1 MQRRGRRLCSA
12 ALACGVLL
20 AGCGGTDG
28 QDQAPPGL
36 TNPDADPVS
45 LSDDEVKAVLDDM
58 PIDVSYRDVPHD
70 SGTVVVGTAKRGEA
84 QTKFAVLTPGVL
96 YNRRIFPRGAGF
108 VQKSGANGIDYWFI
122 APSAQDARLAVD
134 INDALCRVR
143 FSEDFCNV
151 V

>member
-1 MQRRGRRLCSA
+1 MQRCVRTLCGA
-12 ALACGVLL
+12 ALVCGVLL
-20 AGCGGTDG
+20 LGCGGDDG
-28 QDQAPPGL
+28 QDGAPSEL
-36 TNPDADPVS
+36 TSPDADPVS
-45 LSDDEVKAVLDDM
+45 LSDEQVKAVLDEM

-70 SGTVVVGTAKRGEA
+70 SGTVVVGTARRGEA
-84 QTKFAVLTPGVL
+84 RTTFAVLTPGVL